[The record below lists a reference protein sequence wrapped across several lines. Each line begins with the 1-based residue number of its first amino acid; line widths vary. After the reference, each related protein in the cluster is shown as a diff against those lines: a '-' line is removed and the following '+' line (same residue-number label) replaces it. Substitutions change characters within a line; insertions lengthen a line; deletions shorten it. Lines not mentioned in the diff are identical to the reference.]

1 MSDVSKPDLNAST
14 GSAKGESLLVRKA
27 IAVLRLFA
35 EDVDSLG
42 LQDVVAATGYSKTV
56 CHRLLATL
64 VSERFLVQSKHT
76 ARYALGSDLIMFA
89 RRGVGR
95 TRLLEAAEPALLDLA
110 RETGDVA
117 IIHILDHGTAL
128 CIGRRDGDYPI
139 RTAGVRVGG
148 RLPLH
153 CGGGP
158 LALLSFAPPEV
169 VNEVLQHPLE
179 ACTAR
184 TMTEPAAVLRRIE
197 EVRKRGYAIGDQD
210 AFDYVVAIGA
220 PIIHD
225 GKLVAALSVGGIKPR
240 YSKKRIAEVVKMTF
254 AATHDVVHRLHGGG
268 ASQ

>member
-1 MSDVSKPDLNAST
+1 MSAATAS
-14 GSAKGESLLVRKA
+14 KGESLMVRKA

-42 LQDVVAATGYSKTV
+42 LQDVVAGTGLSKTV

-64 VSERFLVQSKHT
+64 VSERFLVQSPQT
-76 ARYALGSDLIMFA
+76 SRYSLGPDLIVFA

-95 TRLLEAAEPALLDLA
+95 TKLLEAAEPALLELA

-117 IIHILDHGTAL
+117 LLHILDHGTAL
-128 CIGRRDGDYPI
+128 CIDRRDGDYPI
-139 RTAGVRVGG
+139 RTAGVQVGG

-158 LALLSFAPPEV
+158 MALLSFAPPEV
-169 VNEVLQHPLE
+169 ARDVLQEPLE
-179 ACTAR
+179 ACTSR
-184 TMTEPAAVLRRIE
+184 TVTDVAAIHRRIE

-210 AFDYVVAIGA
+210 AIDYVVAIGA

-225 GKLVAALSVGGIKPR
+225 GKLVGALSVGGIKPR
-240 YSKKRIAEVVKMTF
+240 YGRKRIAEVGKMTL
-254 AATHDVVHRLHGGG
+254 AATRDVVDRLQGGG
-268 ASQ
+268 SSR